1 MKPNQNGILTVN
13 NFDAQNYSTLV
24 VVATNL
30 HNAVTEIVSL
40 DNTPTNT
47 RDLRHTSQMNDKL
60 SYAISR
66 TSESF
71 LKSQSCKIEDITS
84 TQFELVDSVTKV
96 FGLFKELKN
105 LKYGSKDLDIWEF
118 LRNWTS

>member
-1 MKPNQNGILTVN
+1 MKPSEDGILTVS
-13 NFDAQNYSTLV
+13 NFDSHNYSTLV

-47 RDLRHTSQMNDKL
+47 RDLRHTSQMDDKL
-60 SYAISR
+60 SYAVSR

-84 TQFELVDSVTKV
+84 T
-96 FGLFKELKN
+96 
-105 LKYGSKDLDIWEF
+105 
-118 LRNWTS
+118 